1 MLSGGTRLVERRKE
15 RQGDIVT
22 FQYILTGV
30 EEGIGT
36 ITIHRPEVRNA
47 LHLDALREIETALEE
62 WRFDPE
68 VAVVIITGAGDKSFA
83 AGADIAELNRRTIVE
98 ALRPNMTATY
108 RKIEEYEKPVIAAIN
123 GYALGG
129 GLELALACD
138 IRVAALHAKMGL
150 PELNLAIMPGA
161 GGTQRLSRIV
171 GKGRALEMILTGE
184 IITAERA
191 VEIGLVS
198 RAVPP
203 EELMPA
209 AREYARKIAAKGP
222 LAARLAKAVIH
233 HGADIEMETAL
244 FLEKLAQTVLMGT
257 EDKREGTQAFLDKRT
272 PNFQGK

>member
-1 MLSGGTRLVERRKE
+1 M
-15 RQGDIVT
+15 T

-36 ITIHRPEVRNA
+36 ITINRPEVRNA
-47 LHLDALREIETALEE
+47 LNLDVLREIETALDG

-68 VAVVIITGAGDKSFA
+68 VAVVIITGAGEKSFA
-83 AGADIAELNRRTIVE
+83 SGADIAELNRRTMVE

-123 GYALGG
+123 GFALGG

-138 IRVAALHAKMGL
+138 IRVASLNAKMGL
-150 PELNLAIMPGA
+150 PELNLAIIPGA
-161 GGTQRLSRIV
+161 GGTQRLSRIL
-171 GKGRALEMILTGE
+171 GKGKALEMILTGDV
-184 IITAERA
+184 INAERA
-191 VEIGLVS
+191 EQIGLVS
-198 RAVPP
+198 RAVPL
-203 EELMPA
+203 EELMPV

-222 LAARLAKAVIH
+222 LATRLAKAVIH
-233 HGADIEMETAL
+233 HGADIEMGTAL
-244 FLEKLAQTVLMGT
+244 FLEKLAQTIMMGT

>member
-1 MLSGGTRLVERRKE
+1 VLKRRRE
-15 RQGDIVT
+15 RQEDSMT

-36 ITIHRPEVRNA
+36 ITINRPEVRNA
-47 LHLDALREIETALEE
+47 LNLDVLREIETALDG

-68 VAVVIITGAGDKSFA
+68 VAVVIITGAGEKSFA
-83 AGADIAELNRRTIVE
+83 SGADIAELNRRTMVE

-123 GYALGG
+123 GFALGG

-138 IRVAALHAKMGL
+138 IRVASLNAKMGL
-150 PELNLAIMPGA
+150 PELNLAIIPGA
-161 GGTQRLSRIV
+161 GGTQRLSRIL
-171 GKGRALEMILTGE
+171 GKGKALEMILTGDV
-184 IITAERA
+184 INAERA
-191 VEIGLVS
+191 EQIGLVS
-198 RAVPP
+198 RAVPL
-203 EELMPA
+203 EELMPV

-222 LAARLAKAVIH
+222 LATRLAKAVIH
-233 HGADIEMETAL
+233 HGADIEMGTAL
-244 FLEKLAQTVLMGT
+244 FLEKLAQTIMMGT